1 MVLPPDI
8 AFAPPSTRLR
18 AVHPLRLP
26 FGRWLRAILCLAAL
40 ALSLALAQAAGDT
53 LDWRL
58 KENTVDAQID
68 NWPLQQL
75 LETVA
80 AKTGWQIYVEPDT
93 EHRVSAKF
101 KNAKPGEALR
111 RLLGDLSYAL
121 VPADKG
127 PARLYIFRNSQAQ
140 ATQLV
145 AAPRETTEGRSHAL
159 GKELIVT
166 LKPDSKTSIDDLA
179 KQLGARV
186 VGRIDKL
193 HAYRLQFDSEEAA
206 ASARQSLASNS
217 DVSSTES
224 NVSIDRPQVPAA
236 LPGTGALPFN
246 LRPRSV
252 SDSSQVTIGLI
263 DTAVQTEGTVLKD
276 FLLKGISVAGETTP
290 PSGQLTHGS
299 AMAETMLY
307 ALAKAP
313 DAAQGTPVR
322 ILPVDVYGG
331 AENTTTFQVTQ
342 GIVEAINAGAPI
354 INLSLG
360 GTTDSALL
368 RSVIEA
374 GTQQGIIFV
383 AAAGN
388 EPVTTPT
395 YPAAYPGVIAVTA
408 LTRDGQIASY
418 ANRGDFVNAAAPGT
432 SVVPYDG
439 QSYVIVGTSTSAANA
454 SAYASA
460 LMSSSGKSG
469 TDLAA
474 LIRQALG
481 VKTTGGKH

>member
-1 MVLPPDI
+1 MHSPR
-8 AFAPPSTRLR
+8 F
-18 AVHPLRLP
+18 P
-26 FGRWLRAILCLAAL
+26 FGRWLRAAFWLALLAA
-40 ALSLALAQAAGDT
+40 SLAGAQAAENT
-53 LDWRL
+53 LDWRT
-58 KENTVDAQID
+58 KENSVDARID
-68 NWPLQQL
+68 DWPLQQL
-75 LETVA
+75 LETLA

-93 EHRVSAKF
+93 DRRVSAKF
-101 KNAKPGEALR
+101 KDAKPGEALR

-121 VPADKG
+121 VPAEHG
-127 PARLYIFRNSQAQ
+127 PSRLYIFRNSQAH

-145 AAPRETTEGRSHAL
+145 AAPHALGEGHAHPL

-206 ASARQSLASNS
+206 AAARQSLTSNS
-217 DVSSTES
+217 DVASTES
-224 NVSIDRPQVPAA
+224 NVSIDRPQVPTA

-252 SDSSQVTIGLI
+252 GDSGQVTIGLI
-263 DTAVQTEGTVLKD
+263 DTPVQTDGTVLKD
-276 FLLKGISVAGETTP
+276 FLLKGISVAGDTTP

-360 GTTDSALL
+360 GTSDSALL

-374 GTQQGIIFV
+374 GTQQGIIFI

-388 EPVTTPT
+388 EPVTTAT

-408 LTRDGQIASY
+408 LNRDGQIASY
-418 ANRGDFVNAAAPGT
+418 ANRGDFVTAAAPGT
-432 SVVPYDG
+432 SVVPYGG
-439 QSYVIVGTSTSAANA
+439 QSFVIVGTSTSAANA
-454 SAYASA
+454 SAYAGA
-460 LMSSSGKSG
+460 LMSASGKSG
-469 TDLAA
+469 TDLIA
-474 LIRQALG
+474 LIRQGLG
-481 VKTTGGKH
+481 IKIPGGKH